1 MLHLN
6 DMLGVGNLMFGHR
19 RSTIHHAQRAT
30 LVLAVA
36 PFLISSSPVL
46 MPQPSPV
53 TRDAELY
60 EQPVPNEKAARQ
72 LIIPQILPDSQI
84 DLVIEDICAHIG
96 LTCNFDVFPA
106 RVPNAMAYMIDGKR
120 VVMYSPEFIERV
132 QHGKG
137 QPSWETLSVLVHEIG
152 HHLLGHMF
160 ANDGNFP
167 ARELEADKFSG
178 FLLYR
183 MGATLSEAQANIRN
197 MAQEKETPSHPGRSR
212 RLAAIEGG
220 WTAARTVALEER
232 ELAAKRAAH
241 STQ

>member
-1 MLHLN
+1 
-6 DMLGVGNLMFGHR
+6 MLGHLRNRIRHV
-19 RSTIHHAQRAT
+19 QRAT
-30 LVLAVA
+30 LVLGIA

-53 TRDAELY
+53 TRDAQLN
-60 EQPVPNEKAARQ
+60 QQAVPNEKAARQ
-72 LIIPQILPDSQI
+72 LIIPQLLPDSQV

-120 VVMYSPEFIERV
+120 VVMYNPEFIDKV

-137 QPSWETLSVLVHEIG
+137 KPSWETLSVLVHEIG

-160 ANDGNFP
+160 VNDGNFP

-178 FLLYR
+178 FMLYR

-212 RLAAIEGG
+212 RLVAVEEG
-220 WTAARTVALEER
+220 WKAARTVALEETD
-232 ELAAKRAAH
+232 LAAKRAGH
-241 STQ
+241 

>member
-1 MLHLN
+1 M
-6 DMLGVGNLMFGHR
+6 GGGGESMFGHR
-19 RSTIHHAQRAT
+19 RNRIRHAQRVT
-30 LVLAVA
+30 LFLAVV
-36 PFLISSSPVL
+36 PILISSSPVFT
-46 MPQPSPV
+46 PEPSPV
-53 TRDAELY
+53 LRDAQLNQ
-60 EQPVPNEKAARQ
+60 QPVINEKAARQ
-72 LIIPQILPDSQI
+72 LIIPQVLPDSQV

-120 VVMYSPEFIERV
+120 VVMYNPEFIEKV

-160 ANDGNFP
+160 VNDGNFP

-183 MGATLSEAQANIRN
+183 MGATLKEAQANIRT
-197 MAQEKETPSHPGRSR
+197 MAQEKETSSHPGRSR
-212 RLAAIEGG
+212 RLVAVEQG
-220 WTAARTVALEER
+220 WKAARTVALEETD
-232 ELAAKRAAH
+232 LSAKRAVH
-241 STQ
+241 

>member
-1 MLHLN
+1 
-6 DMLGVGNLMFGHR
+6 MFGHR
-19 RSTIHHAQRAT
+19 RNRIRHAQRVT
-30 LVLAVA
+30 LFLAVV
-36 PFLISSSPVL
+36 PILISSSPVFT
-46 MPQPSPV
+46 PEPSPV
-53 TRDAELY
+53 LRDAQLNQ
-60 EQPVPNEKAARQ
+60 QPVINEKAARQ
-72 LIIPQILPDSQI
+72 LIIPQVLPDSQV

-120 VVMYSPEFIERV
+120 VVMYNPEFIEKV

-160 ANDGNFP
+160 VNDGNFP

-183 MGATLSEAQANIRN
+183 MGATLKEAQANIRT
-197 MAQEKETPSHPGRSR
+197 MAQEKETSSHPGRSR
-212 RLAAIEGG
+212 RLVAVEQG
-220 WTAARTVALEER
+220 WKAARTVALEETD
-232 ELAAKRAAH
+232 LSAKRAVH
-241 STQ
+241 

>member
-1 MLHLN
+1 MS
-6 DMLGVGNLMFGHR
+6 GHR
-19 RSTIHHAQRAT
+19 RNRIRHVQRAT
-30 LVLAVA
+30 LGLVVA
-36 PFLISSSPVL
+36 PILISLSPVP
-46 MPQPSPV
+46 MPEPIPV
-53 TRDAELY
+53 TRDAELH
-60 EQPVPNEKAARQ
+60 EEPVPNEKAAIQ
-72 LIIPQILPDSQI
+72 LIIPQLLPDSQV
-84 DLVIEDICAHIG
+84 DMVIEDICAHIG

-120 VVMYSPEFIERV
+120 VVMYSPEFIDKV

-137 QPSWETLSVLVHEIG
+137 QPSWETLSVLVHELG

-167 ARELEADKFSG
+167 VRELEADKFSG
-178 FLLYR
+178 FMLYR
-183 MGATLSEAQANIRN
+183 MGATLKEAQANIRN

-220 WTAARTVALEER
+220 WKAARSVTFEER

-241 STQ
+241 SPQ

>member
-1 MLHLN
+1 
-6 DMLGVGNLMFGHR
+6 MFGHR
-19 RSTIHHAQRAT
+19 RNRIRHAQRVT
-30 LVLAVA
+30 LFLAVV
-36 PFLISSSPVL
+36 PILISSSPVFT
-46 MPQPSPV
+46 PEPSPV
-53 TRDAELY
+53 LRDAQLNQ
-60 EQPVPNEKAARQ
+60 QPVINEKAARQ
-72 LIIPQILPDSQI
+72 LIIPQVLPDSQV

-120 VVMYSPEFIERV
+120 VVMYNPEFIEKV

-160 ANDGNFP
+160 VNDGNFP

-183 MGATLSEAQANIRN
+183 MGATLKEAQANIRT
-197 MAQEKETPSHPGRSR
+197 MAQEKETSSHPGRSR
-212 RLAAIEGG
+212 RLVAVEQG
-220 WTAARTVALEER
+220 WKAARTVALEETD
-232 ELAAKRAAH
+232 LSVKRAVH
-241 STQ
+241 